1 MCNFFSVSDFSLL
14 DTLIYKV
21 SGRGVLYMCV
31 VLSLAAYAAHLFS
44 HLRTHPLI
52 SVICTMCTLEALDIL
67 PLKTSLCSVSNLIFH
82 NYTCLHGVSFSRY
95 NKVLYL

>member
-1 MCNFFSVSDFSLL
+1 MCNFFSVSDLSLL

-44 HLRTHPLI
+44 H
-52 SVICTMCTLEALDIL
+52 
-67 PLKTSLCSVSNLIFH
+67 
-82 NYTCLHGVSFSRY
+82 
-95 NKVLYL
+95 

>member
-31 VLSLAAYAAHLFS
+31 VLSLAAYAAHLVS
-44 HLRTHPLI
+44 H
-52 SVICTMCTLEALDIL
+52 
-67 PLKTSLCSVSNLIFH
+67 
-82 NYTCLHGVSFSRY
+82 
-95 NKVLYL
+95 

>member
-21 SGRGVLYMCV
+21 SGRGVLYMWV

-44 HLRTHPLI
+44 H
-52 SVICTMCTLEALDIL
+52 
-67 PLKTSLCSVSNLIFH
+67 
-82 NYTCLHGVSFSRY
+82 
-95 NKVLYL
+95 